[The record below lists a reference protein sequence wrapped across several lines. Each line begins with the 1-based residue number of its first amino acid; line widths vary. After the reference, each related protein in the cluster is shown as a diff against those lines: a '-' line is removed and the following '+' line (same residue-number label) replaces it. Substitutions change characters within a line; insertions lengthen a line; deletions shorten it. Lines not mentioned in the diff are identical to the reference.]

1 MSSDAVDRLVRDA
14 LAVPFR
20 GWDFTVLGDR
30 IVLEP
35 PPWRFEEMVDDA
47 AARASSMLDMG
58 TGGGEW
64 LSGRRRAAR
73 TVATEGWPPNVPV
86 AAARLAPLGVAVV
99 HDEGAVDNVDQET
112 GPARGRLPFRR
123 GAFDLVVNRHEAFAA
138 GEVRR
143 VLSPGGTF
151 LTQQGSPGARPF
163 HELIGLAPP
172 PDRDVHLD
180 LACAQ
185 LARAGFDVQDSAAGT
200 ATTVF
205 ADVGALAWYLA
216 NVPWAVPDF
225 SPDRH
230 RDALVALHG
239 APIRVDAERFWVR
252 AVAPRGT
259 TEA

>member
-1 MSSDAVDRLVRDA
+1 
-14 LAVPFR
+14 
-20 GWDFTVLGDR
+20 
-30 IVLEP
+30 
-35 PPWRFEEMVDDA
+35 
-47 AARASSMLDMG
+47 
-58 TGGGEW
+58 
-64 LSGRRRAAR
+64 
-73 TVATEGWPPNVPV
+73 
-86 AAARLAPLGVAVV
+86 
-99 HDEGAVDNVDQET
+99 
-112 GPARGRLPFRR
+112 
-123 GAFDLVVNRHEAFAA
+123 
-138 GEVRR
+138 VRR

-151 LTQQGSPGARPF
+151 LTQQGSPGARPY
-163 HELIGLAPP
+163 HELLGLDPP

-200 ATTVF
+200 AITVF

-239 APIRVDAERFWVR
+239 APIRVAAERFWVR

-259 TEA
+259 TGT